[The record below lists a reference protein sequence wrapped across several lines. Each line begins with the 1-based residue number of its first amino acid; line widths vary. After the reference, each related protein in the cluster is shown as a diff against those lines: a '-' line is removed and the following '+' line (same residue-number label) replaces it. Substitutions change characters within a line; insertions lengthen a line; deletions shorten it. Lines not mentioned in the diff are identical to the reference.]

1 MQYDVKTPEEY
12 LRELDDD
19 WRRETLLQL
28 RQVLFA
34 AAPGLT
40 EGINYKMLSYSD
52 ERGTVFHLN
61 AQKHY
66 VSLYVGNAGRIDP
79 GGELLEGLNVGKG
92 CVRFGKSAEVAGTR
106 IDEFV
111 RRAIELRNQGEE
123 FDC

>member
-1 MQYDVKTPEEY
+1 MQYDAGTPEEY
-12 LRELDDD
+12 LRELEDD

-28 RQVLFA
+28 RQVVFS
-34 AAPGLT
+34 AAPHLN
-40 EGINYKMLSYSD
+40 EGINYKMLSFSD

-79 GGELLEGLNVGKG
+79 GGELLKGLNVGKG
-92 CVRFGKSAEVAGTR
+92 CIRFSKSVDVSGTR
-106 IDEFV
+106 IGEFV
-111 RRAIELRNQGEE
+111 SRAIALRERGEE